1 MIVIDGTTYNIPVTG
16 LRRSVTFEEKYNI
29 RTENG
34 DTQRELL
41 GTYYRYELSFGASG
55 DVEEYRALWDA
66 LTEAVEFH
74 TVTVPGANF
83 SYTLEAYFGDVS
95 DELVVQ
101 TATRNYWRG
110 LTVVFTARS
119 PVKTEAVG

>member
-1 MIVIDGTTYNIPVTG
+1 MIVIDGTAYNIPVTG

-83 SYTLEAYFGDVS
+83 SYTFEAYFGDMS
-95 DELVVQ
+95 DELVIQ
-101 TATRNYWRG
+101 TATRNYWRD

-119 PVKTEAVG
+119 PVKTEVV

>member
-1 MIVIDGTTYNIPVTG
+1 MIVIDGTTYNIPVIG

-66 LTEAVEFH
+66 LAEAVEFH

-83 SYTLEAYFGDVS
+83 SYTFEAYFGDVS

-119 PVKTEAVG
+119 PAKTEAVG